1 MQIPKKITPCPIL
14 EAIVEIRFEPEEPDD
29 AIFGIIYNQF
39 KKSFPEIEK
48 LPILQIPDQFRSK
61 DPNLIYKPHYN

>member
-29 AIFGIIYNQF
+29 AIFGIIYNKF
-39 KKSFPEIEK
+39 KKRFPK
-48 LPILQIPDQFRSK
+48 LCPFNSES
-61 DPNLIYKPHYN
+61 